1 MYSCDAY
8 RDIPFAGQSKR
19 TAPLLE
25 RVLVHL
31 PFRLYTA
38 WISVAAIANIS
49 TVQTALGWD
58 NLGTDAVTWTLF
70 KLALAGAIGASVL
83 A

>member
-1 MYSCDAY
+1 
-8 RDIPFAGQSKR
+8 
-19 TAPLLE
+19 
-25 RVLVHL
+25 
-31 PFRLYTA
+31 
-38 WISVAAIANIS
+38 VAAIANIS